1 MIVFLI
7 VKLTLTQV
15 VPDLDEILGHEQ
27 GAMNLGQS
35 WKRSTHNG
43 HVDVDGIVFDD
54 DTMSAIHRFIIDYY

>member
-1 MIVFLI
+1 LIVFLI

-35 WKRSTHNG
+35 WKRLTHNG
-43 HVDVDGIVFDD
+43 HVDEIVFDD
-54 DTMSAIHRFIIDYY
+54 ETMSAIHRFFIDYY